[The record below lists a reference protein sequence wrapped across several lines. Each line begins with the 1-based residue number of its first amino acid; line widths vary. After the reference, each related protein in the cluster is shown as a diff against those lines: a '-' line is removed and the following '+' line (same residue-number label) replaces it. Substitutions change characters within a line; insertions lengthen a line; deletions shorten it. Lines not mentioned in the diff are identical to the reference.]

1 MTEINLPAVI
11 EETKTSI
18 ALITQALGVPRDILN
33 SDEEIEA
40 AWANLPRVLSKIP
53 AHLRSESLVRMC
65 VAVQAGLFDGAI
77 NYIWNAAILEL
88 REKVRRFGLNVV
100 RQIIS
105 KSDFD
110 EQAFMDLKDAELL
123 DLCLKLNLINEDGY
137 FFLDQ
142 CRDIR
147 NNFSAA
153 HPVVGKIDDNE
164 LIAFIN
170 RCAKYAIGDEHNPVG
185 VDIQAF
191 IAAIKAAK
199 FTQEQLEQWTQ
210 ILNRTHEAQRELLFV
225 MIHGIYC
232 DPASSEESR
241 LNALSIA
248 NEFAANF
255 APKTMSDLID
265 RHQEYSA
272 KGDSIRH
279 TASQQFFE
287 KLGLLGLL
295 SESERHSLISNACKK
310 LISVHQA
317 FDNFYNEPPFAE
329 RLDQIT
335 SQGSIPD
342 TIKPDL
348 VETVVRCAVG
358 NRFGTS
364 HAAYPFYAN
373 IIKNFSPGEIAL
385 MIELPGKNTGVAN
398 AIRAYNR
405 CKEAFK
411 QIVRLID
418 INSVPTKSKK
428 TYQEWLSN

>member
-40 AWANLPRVLSKIP
+40 AWANLPRVFKKIP
-53 AHLRSESLVRMC
+53 AYLRTESLVRMC
-65 VAVQAGLFDGAI
+65 VAVQAGLFDSAI
-77 NYIWNAAILEL
+77 NYVWNAAILEL

-100 RQIIS
+100 RQIIA
-105 KSDFD
+105 KNVID
-110 EQAFMDLKDAELL
+110 EQAFLDLKDAELL

-142 CRDIR
+142 CKDIR

-191 IAAIKAAK
+191 ITAIKAAK
-199 FTQEQLEQWTQ
+199 FTPEQLEQWTQ
-210 ILNRTHEAQRELLFV
+210 RLNRTHEAQRELLFV

-248 NEFAANF
+248 NEFATNF
-255 APKTMSDLID
+255 TPKTISDLID
-265 RHQEYSA
+265 RHQEYLA
-272 KGDSIRH
+272 KGDSFRH
-279 TASQQFFE
+279 KASQQFFE

-310 LISVHQA
+310 LLSVHQA

-342 TIKPDL
+342 TIKPEL
-348 VETVVRCAVG
+348 VETVVTYAVG

-373 IIKNFSPGEIAL
+373 IIKNLSPGEVAL
-385 MIELPGKNTGVAN
+385 MLELPVKNTGVAKR
-398 AIRAYNR
+398 IRAYTR

-411 QIVRLID
+411 QIVALID

-428 TYQEWLSN
+428 TFQEWLGE